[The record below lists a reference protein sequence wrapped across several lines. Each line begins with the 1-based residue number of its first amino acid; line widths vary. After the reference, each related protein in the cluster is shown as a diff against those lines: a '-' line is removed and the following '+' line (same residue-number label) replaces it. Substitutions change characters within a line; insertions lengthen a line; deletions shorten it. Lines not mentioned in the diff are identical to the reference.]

1 MRMCECVAVDDDVER
16 AAELLKALASP
27 LRLGIVLE
35 LRHHGER
42 CVHELVEALAVP
54 QPLVSQHLRV
64 LRGARLIQ
72 GRREGR
78 EVRYALVDDHIA
90 HIAGDAVAHSQEQP

>member
-1 MRMCECVAVDDDVER
+1 MDDGVSE

-35 LRHHGER
+35 LRAHHER
-42 CVHELVEALAVP
+42 CVHELVEALDVP

-64 LRGARLIQ
+64 LRGARLIE
-72 GRREGR
+72 GRRDGR
-78 EVRYALVDDHIA
+78 EVRYSLVDDHIA
-90 HIAGDAVAHSQEQP
+90 HIAGDAVAHAKETA